1 MAESMIRRPWVL
13 PLAVLLLLTL
23 LALLDPRETRHP
35 ADGGGVSGALEV
47 LGGIEPDP
55 QNPVQSIVRIQW
67 STFPGAN
74 RYEVRF
80 FSMDMDEVARHATGS
95 ENAMTLDLREVWRP
109 VAPAR
114 ALLWRVVAQH
124 DDEDLAVSALQTL
137 RLP

>member
-1 MAESMIRRPWVL
+1 MIRRPWAI
-13 PLAVLLLLTL
+13 PLLVLLLLTV
-23 LALLDPRETRHP
+23 LALLDPRETPRP
-35 ADGGGVSGALEV
+35 ADGMPVSGAIEV

-55 QNPVQSIVRIQW
+55 RNPVQSIVRIQW

-80 FSMDMDEVARHATGS
+80 FSMDMDEVARHSTGS
-95 ENAMTLDLREVWRP
+95 ENAMTLDLREVWHP

-114 ALLWRVVAQH
+114 ALMWRVVALR
-124 DDEDLAVSALQTL
+124 DNEALALSALQTL